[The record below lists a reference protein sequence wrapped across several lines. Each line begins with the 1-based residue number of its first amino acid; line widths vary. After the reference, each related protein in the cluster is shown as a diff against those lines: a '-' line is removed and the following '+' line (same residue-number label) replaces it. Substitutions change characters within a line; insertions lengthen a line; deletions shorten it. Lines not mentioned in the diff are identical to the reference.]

1 MFFKSAVKLKV
12 KKHVTFVVLKATS
25 RISPVIVFS
34 YTKSTNKL
42 NLYDDDEHN
51 SFNFNLKKNDDEFKN
66 GNKSTILSLF
76 LNKKLLTYYF

>member
-1 MFFKSAVKLKV
+1 MFFKGAVKLEV
-12 KKHVTFVVLKATS
+12 KKHATFDVLKATS

-51 SFNFNLKKNDDEFKN
+51 SFNFNFKKNYDEFKN
-66 GNKSTILSLF
+66 DNKSTILSLF
-76 LNKKLLTYYF
+76 FK